1 MNLFK
6 GISISDF
13 FIVNVNSSLNGMTE
27 FIDPFWDMF
36 PFSDRNYKS
45 DIEID
50 SKGQG

>member
-6 GISISDF
+6 GVSISDF
-13 FIVNVNSSLNGMTE
+13 FIVNVNSSLNSMAK
-27 FIDPFWDMF
+27 FVNPFGNVF
-36 PFSDRNYKS
+36 AFFNRNYKS

>member
-6 GISISDF
+6 GISICDF
-13 FIVNVNSSLNGMTE
+13 FIVNVNSTLNGMAE
-27 FIDPFWDMF
+27 FIDPFWDIF
-36 PFSDRNYKS
+36 PLSDRNYKS